1 MHYVT
6 FYTAF
11 DQYFQSVYP
20 AVDMSV
26 CVQNTTFPRSAGG
39 GIKSHL
45 VTALVIPP
53 QNKCFGGILESAC
66 PSVHMF
72 ICVQITTFCHSAGR
86 GIKSHSVTPLVF
98 FRSCPL
104 AVTET

>member
-39 GIKSHL
+39 GFKSHL
-45 VTALVIPP
+45 VTALPSYTP
-53 QNKCFGGILESAC
+53 AKQMFWGYTGISLSIRAY
-66 PSVHMF
+66 VHLCTNYYF
-72 ICVQITTFCHSAGR
+72 LS
-86 GIKSHSVTPLVF
+86 
-98 FRSCPL
+98 
-104 AVTET
+104 